1 MQEKRSSTA
10 VWIIFKA
17 GTKDGAHS
25 RPRQGEGRKQ
35 SDPPKKEEEALQEK
49 AYFARNLIAIICG
62 KYDQMNLE
70 YVTAKMRTDGG
81 IRYIDIEIDDR
92 NEEGSEYE
100 PPKTE
105 EEKRKLQRFLY
116 QSCLDFL
123 GEDGWHCIFDVSS
136 NERDYDI
143 GLIYCDYMAQEA
155 GMNEQDYLDSFL
167 GSIQEAIKHPVV
179 MFVGNRVE
187 HISGL
192 SEILPD
198 RQYRPLLPEFPC

>member
-1 MQEKRSSTA
+1 
-10 VWIIFKA
+10 
-17 GTKDGAHS
+17 
-25 RPRQGEGRKQ
+25 
-35 SDPPKKEEEALQEK
+35 
-49 AYFARNLIAIICG
+49 
-62 KYDQMNLE
+62 
-70 YVTAKMRTDGG
+70 MRTDGR

-105 EEKRKLQRFLY
+105 EEKRKLQRLLY

-136 NERDYDI
+136 NEREYDI

-167 GSIQEAIKHPVV
+167 GRNED
-179 MFVGNRVE
+179 G
-187 HISGL
+187 
-192 SEILPD
+192 
-198 RQYRPLLPEFPC
+198 